1 MTFMLNLTNLFY
13 KTQNDYLKTKRYFI
27 KVIYYAQKKTF
38 TFVVKVFL
46 RIKLL
51 TNS

>member
-27 KVIYYAQKKTF
+27 KVIYYIYTYNKE
-38 TFVVKVFL
+38 KVIL
-46 RIKLL
+46 IWID
-51 TNS
+51 